1 MIIPR
6 YWAEGRVQ
14 HREAGRQITVRRFGW
29 SNTSQEEAEKL
40 ATGRAEAALAR
51 IRAGEKLDRRE
62 QKVPYNGAE
71 GLPIREE
78 IVATHGDSVIT
89 RNSYGALCLNT
100 PNVLFAD
107 IDLDDSGNPLFAA
120 AVAGIFLLGLLLAY
134 LLGFKWGF
142 IAVLVVAGALCL
154 AALEVLLRALRG
166 GKAGQQKRRLAQKH
180 QLVQAF
186 IARNPDWRVRVYAT
200 PAGLRVLALH
210 QLFDPSGPQVAEFFK
225 AIRADR
231 QFVKMC
237 QRQQCFRARVS
248 PKPWRIGI
256 EARLRPRPGVW
267 PIDPERLPA
276 RREWVHGYEKA
287 SEGYASCRFLEE
299 IGQGP
304 IYPDCTAVQKL
315 HDDLCRASSQ
325 LPLA

>member
-107 IDLDDSGNPLFAA
+107 IDLDDSGNPLLAA
-120 AVAGIFLLGLLLAY
+120 VVAGIFLIGLLVARFQ
-134 LLGFKWGF
+134 GFSWSWIGAGVF
-142 IAVLVVAGALCL
+142 VAVLIL
-154 AALEVLLRALRG
+154 AVLEPLWKKVRG
-166 GKAGQQKRRLAQKH
+166 GEEAQLRRRRAKSH
-180 QLVQAF
+180 QRLSAF

-225 AIRADR
+225 AVRADR
-231 QFVKMC
+231 QFVRMC